1 MNGVQEDS
9 VDLTATFLVNG
20 RSGSGTTTIGYDSN
34 STRTSTIAAGPY
46 SASGA
51 ASPAGIANLV
61 HSPAVGYHFYQQQ
74 EHRNYGGS
82 YYIAYARNS
91 PGHSHTGIEGEWKC

>member
-1 MNGVQEDS
+1 MNGVQEDN
-9 VDLTATFLVNG
+9 VDLTATCLVNG
-20 RSGSGTTTIGYDSN
+20 RSGSMTTTIGYDSN

-61 HSPAVGYHFYQQQ
+61 HSPAAGYHFYQQQ

-82 YYIAYARNS
+82 YYIAYARN
-91 PGHSHTGIEGEWKC
+91 GTGYSHVGIEGEWTC